1 MFYGSKMSAQGLF
14 CNYPFVRSQ
23 GMRAMMAFCL
33 LFAVVQPWN
42 LPIPGLEKPA
52 MTEVTQS
59 GLGLPANE
67 EEKVDEKVQT
77 NAGPILF
84 RTDRLLSLIPCETR
98 NIFPSSPF
106 FEVPTPPPRG

>member
-1 MFYGSKMSAQGLF
+1 MKRTGLF
-14 CNYPFVRSQ
+14 STYFVRSQ
-23 GMRAMMAFCL
+23 GMRAIMAFCL
-33 LFAVVQPWN
+33 LFAIVQPWN

-59 GLGLPANE
+59 GLGLPASE
-67 EEKVDEKVQT
+67 EEKVDEKVPT
-77 NAGPILF
+77 NAGPLLF
-84 RTDRLLSLIPCETR
+84 RNEILLSLISGGTR